1 VSKRDAIV
9 QAAKDL
15 IWEEGYEAMSPR
27 DVIERSGAGQGSLY
41 HHFKGKREL
50 AGHALWEV
58 DAELR
63 VIADRVFSHQE
74 RPPLERVRRFLDALS
89 REPLKGCRIG
99 RLAVE
104 AAIEDDVIRQ
114 PVAAW
119 FDYLAGKLRQALLE
133 AQVGG
138 QLGKGLDAA
147 DLALTLTAML
157 QGGYLLARTHRDPAL
172 MHRAL
177 AGGMALLES
186 SGHSAQTERRPTA
199 G

>member
-1 VSKRDAIV
+1 MSKRDAIV
-9 QAAKDL
+9 QAAKEL

-27 DVIERSGAGQGSLY
+27 DVIDRSGAGQGSLY
-41 HHFKGKREL
+41 HHFKGKRDL
-50 AGHALWEV
+50 AGQALWEV
-58 DAELR
+58 NDELR
-63 VIADRVFSHQE
+63 AIADRVFSHPE

-104 AAIEDDVIRQ
+104 SAIEDDAIRE

-119 FDYLAGKLRQALLE
+119 FDYAEGKLRQALLE

-138 QLGKGLDAA
+138 ELSKGLDAA

-157 QGGYLLARTHRDPAL
+157 QGGYLLARTHRDPAA
-172 MHRAL
+172 MRRAL
-177 AGGMALLES
+177 AAGMALLES
-186 SGHSAQTERRPTA
+186 SGRLSFD
-199 G
+199 

>member
-1 VSKRDAIV
+1 MSKRDAIV

-41 HHFKGKREL
+41 HHFRGKRDL
-50 AGHALWEV
+50 AVQALWEV
-58 DAELR
+58 NAELR
-63 VIADRVFSHQE
+63 AIADRVFSHEE
-74 RPPLERVRRFLDALS
+74 RPPLERVRRFLDVLS
-89 REPLKGCRIG
+89 RDPLKGCRVG

-104 AAIEDDVIRQ
+104 ASIEDDAIRA

-119 FDYLAGKLRQALLE
+119 FDYAEGKVKEALQE

-138 QLGKGLDAA
+138 QLREGVDPG

-157 QGGYLLARTHRDPAL
+157 QGGYLLARAHRDPAL

-186 SGHSAQTERRPTA
+186 SNY
-199 G
+199 

>member
-41 HHFKGKREL
+41 HHFRGKRDL
-50 AGHALWEV
+50 AEQALWEV
-58 DAELR
+58 NAELGA
-63 VIADRVFSHQE
+63 ISDRVFSHQE
-74 RPPLERVRRFLDALS
+74 RPPLERVRRFLDVLS
-89 REPLKGCRIG
+89 RDPLKGCRVG

-104 AAIEDDVIRQ
+104 SSIEDDAIRA

-119 FDYLAGKLRQALLE
+119 FDYAEGKVKEALQE

-138 QLGKGLDAA
+138 QLREGVDPG
-147 DLALTLTAML
+147 DLALTLTALL
-157 QGGYLLARTHRDPAL
+157 QGGYLLARAHRDPAA

-186 SGHSAQTERRPTA
+186 TNRPSA
-199 G
+199 